1 MRRFIKTFIVFIYL
15 ILALFIQPGDVF
27 ACDSIGQDISHQY
40 YISAYSKSKIHL
52 INNKDKEYYVI
63 LKNNSRTEIS
73 KLSNKNQ
80 NYCFGSYDKANVD
93 YAISNSSKIG
103 NSICFTCISHDISP
117 NLKNAIYTR
126 AT

>member
-52 INNKDKEYYVI
+52 INNKDEEYYVI
-63 LKNNSRTEIS
+63 SKNNNRTEVS
-73 KLSNKNQ
+73 NPSNKNQ
-80 NYCFGSYDKANVD
+80 NYSFGGCDKTNVIFNNHNNYIID
-93 YAISNSSKIG
+93 NSLYPI
-103 NSICFTCISHDISP
+103 CISHNIST

-126 AT
+126 AP

>member
-52 INNKDKEYYVI
+52 INNKDEEYYVI
-63 LKNNSRTEIS
+63 SKNNSRTEIS

-80 NYCFGSYDKANVD
+80 DFGFGCFDADCRFNGRNNGK
-93 YAISNSSKIG
+93 SNFSGCYSCSGDQRINRLG
-103 NSICFTCISHDISP
+103 IFYQAD
-117 NLKNAIYTR
+117 
-126 AT
+126 